1 MMARDT
7 RIEDQPLPTDSSAT
21 TAGVGLTEEER
32 LAIQAAAEAE
42 GYSESFA
49 DLLCR
54 FAELMGTEEVLGEL
68 KRLEPKEPKDPEP

>member
-1 MMARDT
+1 MMARNN
-7 RIEDQPLPTDSSAT
+7 RIEDPPFPTDPSAA
-21 TAGVGLTEEER
+21 TAGARLTDEER
-32 LAIQAAAEAE
+32 IAIQAAAEAE

-68 KRLEPKEPKDPEP
+68 KRLEEPKDPGS